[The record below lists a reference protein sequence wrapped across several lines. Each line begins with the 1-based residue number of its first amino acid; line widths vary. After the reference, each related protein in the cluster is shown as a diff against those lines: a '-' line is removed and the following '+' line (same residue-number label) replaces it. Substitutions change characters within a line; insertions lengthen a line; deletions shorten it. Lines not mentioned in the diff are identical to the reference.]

1 VPHCEPGLCAS
12 RRLWYIITSLSEDV
26 PEGMPLD
33 PDEREIAALS
43 LLDVDDAEQP
53 DMDPAWDEE
62 IDRRLG
68 EILSGDV
75 KLLDGERSHD

>member
-1 VPHCEPGLCAS
+1 
-12 RRLWYIITSLSEDV
+12 
-26 PEGMPLD
+26 MPLD